1 MRDYIS
7 FSALKKWNEC
17 PFAYKLAYVDGIKK
31 FFGNDESCFNLFP
44 SLSSAT
50 APINFPSIKR
60 QAEESE

>member
-1 MRDYIS
+1 MTFIS
-7 FSALKKWNEC
+7 EYFIFDSLSNHLIE
-17 PFAYKLAYVDGIKK
+17 

-60 QAEESE
+60 QADESE